1 MNMQVFITD
10 RILLSNSSEV
20 TMEAR
25 AGGASIPLQLD
36 PPLFALSN
44 SHKQDLL
51 PRKIKTFY
59 FQDFYFF
66 NFKFIL
72 ILIKR

>member
-44 SHKQDLL
+44 SHKQVFVLHW
-51 PRKIKTFY
+51 RS
-59 FQDFYFF
+59 FQSGPVAQQQ
-66 NFKFIL
+66 N
-72 ILIKR
+72 